1 MNPLYVVLPM
11 FVVFF
16 IILCTVNQYTALE
29 WIFFLCFL
37 CIIGVIGSQ
46 YFLGVELTTT
56 LSSLFS
62 KPGVNVDIVNSKDKD
77 QTQYDNESQD
87 QTQYNNETQDQTQ
100 YDNGNQDQNEN
111 NDTQKNKS
119 NNPETYHIYGQFD
132 YSMSKSICKAYDA
145 TLATLSQIKDSYQ
158 KGAEWC
164 DYGWSE
170 DGMVLYPT
178 QESSWKKYQKDK
190 KDQCGIPGING
201 GYNPRL
207 RQRLGVNCYGVKP
220 AGKMPLQASPVER
233 KPVLPKEGTVSPFN
247 YTAWSQF

>member
-62 KPGVNVDIVNSKDKD
+62 KPGVNVDIVNSKDTD
-77 QTQYDNESQD
+77 TETETDTE
-87 QTQYNNETQDQTQ
+87 TNNQ
-100 YDNGNQDQNEN
+100 
-111 NDTQKNKS
+111 
-119 NNPETYHIYGQFD
+119 NNPETYHIHGQFD
-132 YSMSKSICKAYDA
+132 YSMSRSICKAYDA

-233 KPVLPKEGTVSPFN
+233 KPLPKEGTVSPFN
-247 YTAWSQF
+247 YTAWSEF

>member
-1 MNPLYVVLPM
+1 MNPLYVVIPM

-62 KPGVNVDIVNSKDKD
+62 KPGVNVDIVKDKD
-77 QTQYDNESQD
+77 TDSQD
-87 QTQYNNETQDQTQ
+87 DQD
-100 YDNGNQDQNEN
+100 DNDNQDNDNQN
-111 NDTQKNKS
+111 K
-119 NNPETYHIYGQFD
+119 NPETYHIHGQFD
-132 YSMSKSICKAYDA
+132 YSMSRSICKAYDA
-145 TLATLSQIKDSYQ
+145 TLATLSQIKDSYK

-178 QESSWKKYQKDK
+178 QEESWKKYQKDK

-220 AGKMPLQASPVER
+220 AGKMPLQVSPVER

-247 YTAWSQF
+247 YTAWSEF

>member
-16 IILCTVNQYTALE
+16 IILCTVNQYSALE

-37 CIIGVIGSQ
+37 CIIGVIGTQ

-62 KPGVNVDIVNSKDKD
+62 KPGVNVDIVDSHKDHNEDEDQDQDKDKD
-77 QTQYDNESQD
+77 QT
-87 QTQYNNETQDQTQ
+87 
-100 YDNGNQDQNEN
+100 NQ
-111 NDTQKNKS
+111 S
-119 NNPETYHIYGQFD
+119 PETYHIQGQFD
-132 YSMSKSICKAYDA
+132 YSMSKSICKAYNA
-145 TLATLSQIKDSYQ
+145 TLASLSQIKEAYQ

-178 QESSWKKYQKDK
+178 QEESWKKYQKGK

-220 AGKMPLQASPVER
+220 SGKMPLQASPVEIEN
-233 KPVLPKEGTVSPFN
+233 PLPKQGTISPFN